1 MSTSSNRNFVPVLLG
16 TEIAGYGMARAFY
29 EEFGLTSVIYG
40 TFGLTPTA
48 NSKFIEVRVVPDL
61 LEGGHLAEV
70 LNEAVDGFG
79 GATPVLVPCGDD
91 YSVALSHQLG
101 ELDERYRVVCASGEL
116 VDKMNDKES
125 FYQLC
130 EERGVPYPK
139 TVVTDGPHVPELPF
153 GFPVALKPSDAPA
166 YRAHP
171 FEGQKK
177 AFVLNTADELAE
189 TVRRVYAAGY
199 PGRLIIQDFI
209 PGDDRNM
216 RVVNGYV
223 REDGTVSMMSLGHPL
238 LEDYSPMA
246 IGNYAAILSYSDDAI
261 YDTVE
266 SLMAHSGYRGFFNI
280 DMKYDPRDGSYRLFE
295 VNPRAGR
302 SSFFSTLA
310 GYNLARYAVDDVLDG
325 GKLEPVRGTNEVLW
339 YGVPKCVVRKYVEEG
354 PEKRR
359 ALELMAAGKC
369 GTTVF
374 GAHDNAPV
382 RVWNM
387 AKLWAHYVLDF
398 RKYFGKRDLS

>member
-1 MSTSSNRNFVPVLLG
+1 MSASTRNDFVPVLLG

-29 EEFGLTSVIYG
+29 EEFGSTSVVYG

-61 LEGGHLAEV
+61 LEGDKLVEV
-70 LNEAVDGFG
+70 LNEAADGFA
-79 GATPVLVPCGDD
+79 ATPVLVPCGDD
-91 YSVALSHQLG
+91 YAVALSNK
-101 ELDERYRVVCASGEL
+101 LDKLSPRYRVVCAPADVVERVS
-116 VDKMNDKES
+116 DKEN

-130 EERGVPYPK
+130 EQRHVPYPK
-139 TVVTDGPHVPELPF
+139 THVVSGPEVGELPF
-153 GFPVALKPSDAPA
+153 GFPVALKPSDGPA

-177 AFVLNTADELAE
+177 AYVLSSMDELEE
-189 TVRRVYAAGY
+189 TLRRVYAAGY
-199 PGRLIIQDFI
+199 AGHMIIQDFI

-223 REDGTVSMMSLGHPL
+223 REDGTVTMMSLGHPL

-246 IGNYAAILSYSDDAI
+246 IGNYATILSYADDTI

-266 SLMAHSGYRGFFNI
+266 SLMSHSGYRGFFNI

-325 GKLEPVRGTNEVLW
+325 GKLAPVRGTNEVLW
-339 YGVPKCVVRKYVEEG
+339 YGVPKCVVKKYVEEG
-354 PEKRR
+354 PEKKR
-359 ALELMAAGKC
+359 ALELIAEGKC

-374 GAHDNAPV
+374 GAHDNNPK

-387 AKLWAHYVLDF
+387 SKLWVHYVLDY
-398 RKYFGKRDLS
+398 RKYFGKRELD